1 MAGLPARSLKQF
13 VDLVANKSHA
23 CLDGHARRGDFSR
36 WIGDTFHDHRLA
48 SDVREVEQRY
58 RLGHVDD
65 VRKSISQLVQERYQF
80 SSESALSSPRK
91 QSP

>member
-1 MAGLPARSLKQF
+1 
-13 VDLVANKSHA
+13 
-23 CLDGHARRGDFSR
+23 
-36 WIGDTFHDHRLA
+36 
-48 SDVREVEQRY
+48 VREVEQRY